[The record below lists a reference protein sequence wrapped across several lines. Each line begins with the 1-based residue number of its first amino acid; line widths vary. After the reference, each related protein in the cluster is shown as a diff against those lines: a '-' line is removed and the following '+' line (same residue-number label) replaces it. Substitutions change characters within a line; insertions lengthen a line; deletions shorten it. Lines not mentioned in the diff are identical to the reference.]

1 MDDEEMGMPPEPPW
15 SSFERWSIILAM
27 LGVLMATISV
37 VAQFAMR

>member
-1 MDDEEMGMPPEPPW
+1 MDDEEVSAPPKPPW

-27 LGVLMATISV
+27 SGVLTAIISV